1 MSLRVDKL
9 ANGITV
15 ATDTMPDVK
24 TASLGIWVA
33 AGARYEDKDEH
44 GISHLL
50 EHMAF
55 KGTKQRSAL
64 QISEEIENVGGE
76 LNAMTGIEVTAYYAR
91 LLGSD
96 LPLAF
101 DILSDILT
109 ESSFELNELARE
121 QNVIVQEIG
130 GAADDPDDV
139 AFDLFQETAFPSQAI
154 GRPILGT
161 PETVRS
167 FTPEKLRAY
176 MAKRYRGPRMV
187 VAAAG
192 AVDHD
197 ALLAA
202 AEKGLAAVPG
212 GEVAAPHAA
221 RYSGGVQIRPRKL
234 EQTHLVLGLE
244 GVSYHAPERYA
255 MQAFVNLAGGGS
267 SSRLFQEV
275 REKRGLCYSIQAFH
289 SSYQD
294 SGLFGV
300 TAGADGADSEELMR
314 VVIEQLHAAAR
325 NASQAEVDRA
335 KAQMKVSLL
344 SALESASA
352 RADQLGSRL
361 LAFGRAIPFD
371 EIERKI
377 DAITVESV
385 RAAGQRLVSGGRP
398 TFVGVGDGR
407 SLEKAGEAAVALRY
421 KAA

>member
-1 MSLRVDKL
+1 MTVRIDKL
-9 ANGITV
+9 PNGVTV

-33 AGARYEDKDEH
+33 AGARYEDDDEH

-55 KGTKQRSAL
+55 KGTKKRSAL

-76 LNAMTGIEVTAYYAR
+76 LNAATGIEVTSYYAR
-91 LLGSD
+91 LLGKD

-109 ESSFELNELARE
+109 NSTFELNELGRE
-121 QNVIVQEIG
+121 QSVIVQEIG
-130 GAADDPDDV
+130 GAADDPDDLV
-139 AFDLFQETAFPSQAI
+139 YDLFQETAFPKQPI

-176 MAKRYRGPRMV
+176 MAKRYRGSRMI

-197 ALLAA
+197 QLLAA
-202 AEKGLAAVPG
+202 AKQGLAAIPNG
-212 GEVAAPHAA
+212 DVAKPDRASYA
-221 RYSGGVQIRPRKL
+221 GGVQIRARKL

-244 GVSYHAPERYA
+244 GVSYHAPERFA
-255 MQAFVNLAGGGS
+255 MQAFVSIAGGGG

-275 REKRGLCYSIQAFH
+275 RERRGLCYSIQAFH
-289 SSYQD
+289 SAYQD
-294 SGLFGV
+294 AGLFGV
-300 TAGADGADSEELMR
+300 SAGADARDSEELTR
-314 VVIEQLHAAAR
+314 VVIAELHEIAEKAT
-325 NASQAEVDRA
+325 QQEVDRA
-335 KAQMKVSLL
+335 KAQMKVGLL

-361 LAFGRAIPFD
+361 LAFGRAIPFE

-377 DAITVESV
+377 EEITLENV
-385 RAAGQRLVSGGRP
+385 RAAGRKLVGGGRP
-398 TFVGVGDGR
+398 TFVGVGEAKD
-407 SLEKAGEAAVALRY
+407 LERAGAATEALQR